1 LYADRLLVGVRSPVL
16 VSDTDPSARFRQE
29 TILGKRHH
37 DTGREYLDA
46 ACCKMA
52 RAPPRDAR
60 DAATEMPSSGTRQR
74 S

>member
-1 LYADRLLVGVRSPVL
+1 LYADRILVGVRSPVL
-16 VSDTDPSARFRQE
+16 VSDTDPSWQFRQE
-29 TILGKRHH
+29 AILGKRHD

-46 ACCKMA
+46 ACCKLA
-52 RAPPRDAR
+52 PAPPCDAR